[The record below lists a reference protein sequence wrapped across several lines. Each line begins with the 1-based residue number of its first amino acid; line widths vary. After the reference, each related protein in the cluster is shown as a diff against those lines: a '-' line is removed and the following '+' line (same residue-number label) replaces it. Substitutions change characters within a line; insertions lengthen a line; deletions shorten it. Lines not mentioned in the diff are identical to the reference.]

1 MFGPRL
7 PYWVKDS
14 GLFGDG
20 VLHWAA
26 ETMPTW
32 PGETPEGRV
41 IGPMAGAMDTVATSW
56 TLMRRAMRE
65 NDEGVRNFVRDIYRK
80 MGATT
85 GAGRPGSRPDP
96 GLPDWALF
104 ADGGAA
110 ARAAAQSRTDR
121 TRYREA
127 LALIRTETL
136 DQPLDGRP
144 GYSPIQQLGDLLDA
158 GQVRWGIL
166 TDGARWRLYRRGSY
180 TTFEINLEAIL
191 QHPAVD
197 RAEAFRWFYTF
208 FRPGAFAI
216 GEQRGYLDRL
226 WAEAHGPEPVVQSA
240 VVSVPDRAAISRPL
254 SVDEEDEGAG
264 SGGRADEDDTIL
276 AQETAPVAEAAPV
289 ARRATPAPA
298 EDTEVAAPAP
308 AGVER
313 ATGAAP
319 AAAPAKAKTV
329 RRKAPAPPS
338 APTTGKGKGA
348 KGTKETKGAKE
359 ANPPKGTPAA
369 PPAAKPAPVEAA
381 APVAAP
387 PPEAEAPA
395 PEPRRLSPE
404 EEAQAFLDAA
414 EAVLRRQGGRR
425 PMHYR
430 AIMEQAVEL
439 DLLGPLA
446 TAASSTMSAKI
457 MRDIDRREV
466 EGQPPLFSRRGPGL
480 FGLAEWDPQIYGR
493 GSD

>member
-1 MFGPRL
+1 
-7 PYWVKDS
+7 
-14 GLFGDG
+14 
-20 VLHWAA
+20 
-26 ETMPTW
+26 
-32 PGETPEGRV
+32 
-41 IGPMAGAMDTVATSW
+41 
-56 TLMRRAMRE
+56 
-65 NDEGVRNFVRDIYRK
+65 VRNFVRDIYRK

-144 GYSPIQQLGDLLDA
+144 GYSPIQHLGDLLDA

-180 TTFEINLEAIL
+180 ATFEINLEAIL

-208 FRPGAFAI
+208 FRPGAFAA
-216 GEQRGYLDRL
+216 GDQPGYLDRL
-226 WAEAHGPEPVVQSA
+226 WAEAHGPEPVVQS
-240 VVSVPDRAAISRPL
+240 SAASRQS
-254 SVDEEDEGAG
+254 SVDDAEDEAEAV
-264 SGGRADEDDTIL
+264 S
-276 AQETAPVAEAAPV
+276 AQEAAPAEEAAVVVQEAAPAKEAAVV
-289 ARRATPAPA
+289 ARR
-298 EDTEVAAPAP
+298 AAPAP
-308 AGVER
+308 AGDAEEVVPEVV
-313 ATGAAP
+313 AP
-319 AAAPAKAKTV
+319 PPAKSKTV
-329 RRKAPAPPS
+329 RRKAPA
-338 APTTGKGKGA
+338 APALAKGKGA
-348 KGTKETKGAKE
+348 KGTAETKSTRGTKA
-359 ANPPKGTPAA
+359 PKAASAA
-369 PPAAKPAPVEAA
+369 PPAPKPAPAVSPAPKAA
-381 APVAAP
+381 APVEVPAP
-387 PPEAEAPA
+387 VAEAPTLEAEAPA

-414 EAVLRRQGGRR
+414 EAVLRRQGVRR

-430 AIMEQAVEL
+430 ALMEQAVEL